1 LFMVKV
7 VFLNLLRSKYNIEQL
22 DVHAGTIQSILDE
35 IKKIHPE
42 LDTKDF
48 SESLVFINQVR
59 LAHGNRFLHTVKDG
73 DEVVFTHFLGGG

>member
-1 LFMVKV
+1 MVKV

-35 IKKIHPE
+35 IKKLHPE
-42 LDTKDF
+42 LDEKDF
-48 SESLVFINQVR
+48 SEALVFINQIR
-59 LAHGNRFLHTVKDG
+59 LAHGNRFLHIAKDG